1 MIYLHKNGV
10 TIVADKK
17 ARTGQAYELNGQK
30 YLVVDRKMLE
40 RMVDSGEDVTK
51 VVTTRVKMML
61 WLFQHKTNFN
71 QDISSWDV
79 SNVNSMAFMFASAR
93 KFNQDI
99 SNWDVGNVD
108 QMESMF
114 EGASS
119 FNCDISNW
127 KITSYN
133 NLRKMFAGA
142 LSFNQPIGKWNV
154 RDYCDIS
161 YMFLN
166 AKSFNQDLNNWN
178 VKKVRSMISLFEGA
192 ESFNQDLDS
201 WDLEENNYRGLSLN
215 RLFKNAKKFN
225 GNISTWKFN
234 IATRMDEMFA
244 GASSFNQ
251 DISVWDVSKV
261 EKMDKLFNG
270 AESFNQDL
278 SGWNIHDKLKIKT
291 PTSIFTGAKNFNPA
305 HSPFQ
310 KKKRSI
316 DTSTKNLTS
325 EDKKTF
331 SKIKKLLL
339 SRDVDKID
347 LAIELFRSLNNTEL
361 FNTLLDGC
369 KLETIDSS
377 EPNHFESKLR
387 TNKIFTGTGPA
398 QPLLNY
404 ALMNIIASVPE
415 DIDIKIHE
423 SIIIKNINRLNI
435 STILEFNYNSDKFNH
450 FFEIDKFTHVKKI
463 IIDFENFKNI
473 NFDVNFKNKSV
484 KNIIAKN
491 FNRSLKWLENFK
503 QIEDLY
509 LSFESYNAN
518 IENFECFDVLRNL
531 EKLELDCN
539 GVISN
544 VDFLSNCEN
553 LKSLILHRTTN
564 YSSKINLNNIEA
576 LSRLKSL
583 EILEIT
589 HIDEQLDLS
598 IIDKCL
604 MIKELSLDIK
614 DTFIIKHLIGCESLK
629 IFNLKID
636 SSLDVT
642 GIDFSSLNVCKNLE
656 SINISGGYSYN
667 FNGKIKSINGV
678 NILGNI
684 KKVELDEFAIVVDNH
699 DDLINTTNEVT
710 VYDSSNIKI
719 NVEKKPD
726 LNIAIKDTKLS
737 SGDKKTFTKIKKLL
751 LSRDINKIDL
761 GVELL
766 TSLNSPDLFN
776 ILLDGCMLETKNG
789 SEPNYFESKL
799 HTNKVFTGTGPAQ
812 PFLNY
817 AIMNIIASLP
827 QNQNINIHESLM
839 LKNITCLN
847 ISSVISSE
855 NNPSLDGM
863 FNVENFTHLHKVI
876 IDFSKFGKVNF
887 IDYLKSSTVK
897 EITAMRVEGSLKWL
911 INFKHLKILKLS
923 PFGYDRVKDHE
934 VFNSLVNLE
943 ALEIKCSNDITF
955 LKNCIKI
962 RKLKLDISD
971 AESTINID
979 ALECLS
985 TLEELEIIDTTTTK
999 QEMQTFDTGVLLTC
1013 KKLNKLIYRT
1023 KIKIIWGDDDDSIL
1037 IAKTIKRR
1045 LHQVENVLKKISL
1058 NQKLECL
1065 SIFTLNDNKWS
1076 SGRARGEKG
1085 VLLHLSVQI
1094 LSFNGLK
1101 ISPNLKAIN
1110 INEIELLL
1118 NN

>member
-17 ARTGQAYELNGQK
+17 AKTGQAYELNGEK

-40 RMVDSGEDVTK
+40 RMVEGGEDVTK

-99 SNWDVGNVD
+99 SNWDVGYVN

-127 KITSYN
+127 VIASGC

-154 RDYCDIS
+154 RGYCDIS
-161 YMFLN
+161 YMFFN
-166 AKSFNQDLNNWN
+166 AKSFNQDLNNWDVKN
-178 VKKVRSMISLFEGA
+178 VKSMISLFEGT
-192 ESFNQDLDS
+192 ESFNKDLDS
-201 WDLEENNYRGLSLN
+201 WDLPDNNYKGLSLN
-215 RLFKNAKKFN
+215 GLFKNAKKFN

-234 IATRMDEMFA
+234 IATRMNEMFA

-278 SGWNIHDKLKIKT
+278 SGWNIHDKLKIQT
-291 PTSIFTGAKNFNPA
+291 PSGIFTGAKKFNPA

-316 DTSTKNLTS
+316 DTSNKHLAS
-325 EDKKTF
+325 EEKKVF

-347 LAIELFRSLNNTEL
+347 LGVELLVSLNNTEL

-369 KLETIDSS
+369 KLETKNGS
-377 EPNHFESKLR
+377 EPNYFESILH
-387 TNKIFTGTGPA
+387 TNKVFTGTGPT
-398 QPLLNY
+398 QPFLNY
-404 ALMNIIASVPE
+404 ALMNIIASLPE
-415 DIDIKIHE
+415 DIDIKIDE
-423 SIIIKNINRLNI
+423 SIILKNINHLNI
-435 STILEFNYNSDKFNH
+435 STIIGFNNTYDKFNY

-473 NFDVNFKNKSV
+473 NFAVNFKNKSV

-491 FNRSLKWLENFK
+491 FNSSLNWLKNFK
-503 QIEDLY
+503 QIENLY
-509 LSFESYNAN
+509 LSFKSYNAN
-518 IENFECFDVLRNL
+518 IENLECFEVLKNL
-531 EKLELDCN
+531 KKFEIDCN
-539 GVISN
+539 GVIN
-544 VDFLSNCEN
+544 NIDFLSNCEN

-564 YSSKINLNNIEA
+564 YTSKINLNNIEA
-576 LSRLKSL
+576 LTRLKNL
-583 EILEIT
+583 EVLEIT
-589 HIDEQLDLS
+589 HIDEQLNLS

-656 SINISGGYSYN
+656 SINISGGCFYN

-684 KKVELDEFAIVVDNH
+684 KKVELDEFAIVVDNY
-699 DDLINTTNEVT
+699 DDLINTTNEVI

-776 ILLDGCMLETKNG
+776 ILLDGCKLETKHG
-789 SEPNYFESKL
+789 SEPNYFESIL

-817 AIMNIIASLP
+817 ALMNIVASLP
-827 QNQNINIHESLM
+827 QDQNINVHESLM

-847 ISSVISSE
+847 ISSVISSD

-887 IDYLKSSTVK
+887 ICYLKSSTVK
-897 EITAMRVEGSLKWL
+897 EMTALSVNGSLKWL
-911 INFKHLKILKLS
+911 INFKQLKILKLS
-923 PFGYDRVKDHE
+923 PSWYNRVKDHE
-934 VFNSLVNLE
+934 EFNSLVNLE
-943 ALEIKCSNDITF
+943 ELEIKCSNDITF

-962 RKLKLDISD
+962 RKLKLNISD

-979 ALECLS
+979 ALEYLS
-985 TLEELEIIDTTTTK
+985 NLEELEIIDTTK
-999 QEMQTFDTGVLLTC
+999 QEMQTFDSGVLLTC

-1023 KIKIIWGDDDDSIL
+1023 KIERIWGDDKDPIL

-1065 SIFTLNDNKWS
+1065 SIFTLNDDKWS
-1076 SGRARGEKG
+1076 SGRAIGEKG

-1101 ISPNLKAIN
+1101 ISPNLKVIN

>member
-17 ARTGQAYELNGQK
+17 AKVGQTYELNGEK
-30 YLVVDRKMLE
+30 YLVVNRKMLE
-40 RMVDSGEDVTK
+40 NLVNSGKDVTK
-51 VVTTRVKMML
+51 VVTSRVNMML
-61 WLFQHKTNFN
+61 FLFAGETNFN

-79 SNVNSMAFMFASAR
+79 SNVGSMTGMFKRAK

-99 SNWDVGNVD
+99 GKWNVNNAS

-114 EGASS
+114 EGAHS

-127 KITSYN
+127 NICGYA
-133 NLRKMFAGA
+133 NLRKMFANA
-142 LSFNQPIGKWNV
+142 FSFNQPIGKWKL
-154 RDYCDIS
+154 DPYCDIS

-166 AKSFNQDLNNWN
+166 AKSFNQDLNHWN
-178 VKKVRSMISLFEGA
+178 VKKILSMISLFEGA
-192 ESFNQDLDS
+192 ESFNQDLDL
-201 WDLEENNYRGLSLN
+201 WDLAESNYKGLSLN
-215 RLFKNAKKFN
+215 RMFKNAKKFN
-225 GNISTWKFN
+225 GNISTWKFDG
-234 IATRMDEMFA
+234 ITRMDEMFA
-244 GASSFNQ
+244 GATSFNQ

-270 AESFNQDL
+270 AESFNQNL
-278 SGWNIHDKLKIKT
+278 SDWNIHDKLKIKT
-291 PTSIFTGAKNFNPA
+291 PSAIFTGAKKFNPE

-339 SRDVDKID
+339 SRDIDKID
-347 LAIELFRSLNNTEL
+347 LAIELFISLNNTEL

-377 EPNHFESKLR
+377 EPNYFESKLR
-387 TNKIFTGTGPA
+387 TNKIFTGSGPA
-398 QPLLNY
+398 QPFLNY
-404 ALMNIIASVPE
+404 ALMNIIASVPK
-415 DIDIKIHE
+415 DQNIKIHE
-423 SIIIKNINRLNI
+423 SIVLKNIHRLNI
-435 STILEFNYNSDKFNH
+435 STIIGFNNNYGRFNQ
-450 FFEIDKFTHVKKI
+450 FFEIDKFTYVKKI
-463 IIDFENFKNI
+463 IIDFRKFENI
-473 NFDVNFKNKSV
+473 NFDVNFKNKSA

-491 FNRSLKWLENFK
+491 FNGSLKWLENFK

-509 LSFESYNAN
+509 LGFDSYNAK
-518 IENFECFDVLRNL
+518 IENLDCFDVLKNL
-531 EKLELDCN
+531 EKFELDCN

-589 HIDEQLDLS
+589 HVDEQLDLS

-656 SINISGGYSYN
+656 SINISGGCFYN

-684 KKVELDEFAIVVDNH
+684 KKVELDEFAIVVDNY

-847 ISSVISSE
+847 ISSVISSK

-897 EITAMRVEGSLKWL
+897 EITAMSVEGSLKWL

-923 PFGYDRVKDHE
+923 PSWYDRVKDHE

-962 RKLKLDISD
+962 KKLKLNISD

-979 ALECLS
+979 ALEYLS
-985 TLEELEIIDTTTTK
+985 TLEELEIIDTTK

-1023 KIKIIWGDDDDSIL
+1023 KIERIWGDDDDSIL

-1045 LHQVENVLKKISL
+1045 LHQVEGVLKKISL

-1065 SIFTLNDNKWS
+1065 SISTLNDDKWS
-1076 SGRARGEKG
+1076 SGRASGEKG